1 MKTLRDGLI
10 AFGGLAWCTAAV
22 LAVGTAAAPA
32 RAAQFSAEQTT
43 EIGRIVKDYLLQN
56 PEVLRDAITE
66 LDEREKT
73 AEADARRKALADLA
87 GPLVN
92 APDGFVIGNPNGRV
106 TLVEFFDYNCGYCKR
121 ALSDLDHLMK
131 DNKDLKVVL
140 RDLPILSPSSVDAA
154 LVAGAA
160 HDQFPGD
167 RFWDYHRK
175 LLGMRGLVGREQAMA
190 VAKDMGADMDRLA
203 KDAAKPQLRAAI
215 QGSDAFAKS
224 LNLNGTPSYVV
235 GDDVLI
241 GAVGFED
248 INQKLGN
255 VRKCGK
261 SMCS

>member
-10 AFGGLAWCTAAV
+10 AFGGLAWCVAAV
-22 LAVGTAAAPA
+22 LGTLVVPVRAAP
-32 RAAQFSAEQTT
+32 FSAEQTT
-43 EIGRIVKDYLLQN
+43 EIGKIVKDYLLQN
-56 PEVLRDAITE
+56 PEVLRDAMTE

-73 AEADARRKALADLA
+73 AEADTRRKALADIA

-92 APDGFVIGNPNGRV
+92 APDGFVIGNPNGKV

-121 ALSDLDHLMK
+121 ALADLDHLMK

-140 RDLPILSPSSVDAA
+140 RDFPILSPASVEAA
-154 LVAGAA
+154 LVAVAA

-167 RFWDYHRK
+167 KFWDYHRK
-175 LLGMRGLVGREQAMA
+175 LLGMHGLVGREQALA
-190 VAKDMGADMDRLA
+190 VAKDMGADMDRLT
-203 KDAAKPQLRAAI
+203 KDAAKPQIRAAI
-215 QGSDAFAKS
+215 QGSDDFAKS

-235 GDDVLI
+235 SDDVLV
-241 GAVGFED
+241 GAVGFDE

-261 SMCS
+261 AMCS